1 MHHLDTGVLEIRV
14 EIVKNMEW
22 TLDKASRGSSI
33 FNSRSRE
40 TINEIKKYT
49 TIDKFIDF
57 T

>member
-14 EIVKNMEW
+14 EIVKW